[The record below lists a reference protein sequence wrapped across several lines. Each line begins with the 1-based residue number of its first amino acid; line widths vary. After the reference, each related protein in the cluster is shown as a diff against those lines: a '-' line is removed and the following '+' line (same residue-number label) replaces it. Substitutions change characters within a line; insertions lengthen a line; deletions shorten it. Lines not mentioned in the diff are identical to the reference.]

1 MNKWISNLNESG
13 AGWIIKVAAGFFV
26 AAGLALLVIVAGMI
40 WRGDVWA
47 FIIYAEN
54 PYAHLAGA
62 LGCLLVGYYL
72 WRGYRHDLRTWGRF
86 AGKCV
91 LAGFGLSVAVV
102 IGEIGIRA
110 YLIKQQ
116 ESGSINQLRDER
128 AMDRVLQSDNPH
140 PMAAIIDVSTNINL
154 VFELRPGL
162 DMKFGHRTLR
172 TNRHGMR
179 SDVDYAVEKPAGT
192 VRIVGLGD
200 SGMFGWNVEQGE
212 EYMAV
217 LERLLNERQ
226 DGRRYEVLNLG
237 VPGYNTQLEVESLF
251 HKGLQ
256 FDPDIVVLGWCIN
269 DFQLPFFMLEREDF
283 TRRDISFLHTFI
295 FERGHMADLIAGRR
309 VRSMRE
315 FDKENVEESLRSGS
329 GMSGARDA
337 LQRLKQA
344 SGAHDFKLLVVGPLK
359 KEIVSILREFDI
371 PHLNLYERIPPD
383 TYPSEYLIYYMHP
396 RPAGHAVI
404 AETLKK
410 ELEALGY
417 L

>member
-1 MNKWISNLNESG
+1 MKKWISNLNNSG
-13 AGWIIKVAAGFFV
+13 AGWIIKVASGLFG

-62 LGCLLVGYYL
+62 LGCLFVGYYL

-140 PMAAIIDVSTNINL
+140 PMAAIIDVSTNLNL

-162 DMKFGHRTLR
+162 DMKFGHRTVR
-172 TNRHGMR
+172 TNRQGMR
-179 SDVDYAVEKPAGT
+179 SDVDYTEEKPADT

-200 SGMFGWNVEQGE
+200 SGMFGWGVEQGE

-251 HKGLQ
+251 HKGLK
-256 FDPDIVVLGWCIN
+256 FNPDVVVLGWCIN
-269 DFQLPFFMLEREDF
+269 DFQLPFFILEREDF
-283 TRRDISFLHTFI
+283 TRRDISFLHTLI
-295 FERGHMADLIAGRR
+295 FKRSHMADLVAGRR

-315 FDKENVEESLRSGS
+315 FDEEKVEDSLRAG
-329 GMSGARDA
+329 GGEGAARDA
-337 LQRLKQA
+337 LIRLKRA
-344 SGAHDFKLLVVGPLK
+344 SETYHFKLLVIGPLK
-359 KEIVSILREFDI
+359 KEILAILLELDI
-371 PHLNLYERIPPD
+371 PFMNIYERIPRD
-383 TYPSEYLIYYMHP
+383 AYPSEYSIYFMHP
-396 RPAGHAVI
+396 RPEGHAVI
-404 AETLKK
+404 AETLAK